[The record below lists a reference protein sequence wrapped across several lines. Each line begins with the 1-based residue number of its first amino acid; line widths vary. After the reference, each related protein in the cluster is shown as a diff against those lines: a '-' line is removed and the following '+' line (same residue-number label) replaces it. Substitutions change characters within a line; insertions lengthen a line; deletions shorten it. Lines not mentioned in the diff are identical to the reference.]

1 MLYIHT
7 ILKLMG
13 LPGENDAEVSLH
25 TSCIESAQWRV
36 DMLNAKDVLQARF
49 SRNLKKVVRKAFVVK
64 VRLVLILEERKNSG
78 EYGQGV
84 FQV

>member
-13 LPGENDAEVSLH
+13 LPGENDAVVSLQ
-25 TSCIESAQWRV
+25 TSYIESSQWRV

-64 VRLVLILEERKNSG
+64 VRLVLILEERKHSG